1 MKKARRSTPRSPK
14 PAAPRKPSPAPH
26 PAPMTSP
33 LGTEKVEPERSSG
46 GAVPTYGMGWGSE
59 EE

>member
-1 MKKARRSTPRSPK
+1 
-14 PAAPRKPSPAPH
+14 
-26 PAPMTSP
+26 MTSP